1 MRGERMIAMER
12 LMLNG
17 EPFRYGEMCDRFAR
31 GIKRP
36 GAVPT
41 TMSLFKNAGWIK
53 SIPDPDG
60 PGAIRW
66 VSTEAGRRALA
77 ADLEG
82 TDA

>member
-1 MRGERMIAMER
+1 MRGERMTAMER

-17 EPFRYGEMCDRFAR
+17 EPFRYGEMCDQFAQ

-36 GAVPT
+36 GDVPP
-41 TMSLFKNAGWIK
+41 TMRRLRDAGWIK

-66 VSTEAGRRALA
+66 VATEAGRRALEE
-77 ADLEG
+77 ADHG
-82 TDA
+82 G